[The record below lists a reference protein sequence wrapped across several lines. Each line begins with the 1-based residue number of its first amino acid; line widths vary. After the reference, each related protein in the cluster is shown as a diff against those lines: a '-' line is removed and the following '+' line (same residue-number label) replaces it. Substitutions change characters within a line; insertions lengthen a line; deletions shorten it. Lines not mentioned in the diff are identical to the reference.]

1 MLVGLLLYCMLH
13 SLLRLV
19 WGWFMLVIVASFN
32 SVVIRC
38 YVYVV
43 LLLYGV
49 LTSVLDFGVCCEFVV
64 TDLLLTLFISVG
76 GGYCCVLPVV
86 GVGFDWLSGCYLGW
100 GWVSVVWILVRYS
113 GYAGVGWGDCC
124 LCG

>member
-19 WGWFMLVIVASFN
+19 CGWFMLVIVTSFN

-38 YVYVV
+38 YAYVV

-49 LTSVLDFGVCCEFVV
+49 LTSVLGFGVCCEFVAAE
-64 TDLLLTLFISVG
+64 LLLALFISVG
-76 GGYCCVLPVV
+76 GVYCCVLPVV
-86 GVGFDWLSGCYLGW
+86 GVGFNL
-100 GWVSVVWILVRYS
+100 VVWLLLGLGLGFCVLDFGS
-113 GYAGVGWGDCC
+113 LLWLCC
-124 LCG
+124 CWLG